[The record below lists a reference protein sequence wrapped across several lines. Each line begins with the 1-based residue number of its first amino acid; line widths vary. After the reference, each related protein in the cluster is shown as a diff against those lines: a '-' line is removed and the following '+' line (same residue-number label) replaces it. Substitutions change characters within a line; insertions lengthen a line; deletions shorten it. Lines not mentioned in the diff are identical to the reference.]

1 MTTNVC
7 VSGME
12 CVCARP
18 DGVRMCIWDAVCAH
32 LRARVTGHKPVCLCV
47 SLGVSQ
53 RGSGCRNGVLEG
65 VYFGWGDRECR
76 GPGAPDRPVVSA
88 CEAVGSRSPSL
99 PPRLGPRCPDSLAPA
114 PSHSHPLAHKD
125 FSRWRLSATR
135 SPARKGPEPAG
146 GWDSADPRA
155 RGPARGGRRRRPAER
170 RVPGDPGPRARRPE
184 RPPSRRPAFLAGL
197 IPPLVGGPPRASTQ
211 RAYRVRPCPGAVPL
225 GLYGSKSAGAVA
237 CTRRV
242 PEFRKSQAAAP
253 RPPGS
258 GPGIPGR
265 AAQVRRPR
273 ARKPDPR
280 DEGLRHRAPR
290 R

>member
-1 MTTNVC
+1 M
-7 VSGME
+7 
-12 CVCARP
+12 
-18 DGVRMCIWDAVCAH
+18 
-32 LRARVTGHKPVCLCV
+32 TGHKPVCLCV

-53 RGSGCRNGVLEG
+53 RGSGCRDGVLEG
-65 VYFGWGDRECR
+65 VCFGWGYRECSN
-76 GPGAPDRPVVSA
+76 PEAPDRAGVSA
-88 CEAVGSRSPSL
+88 CGAVSSPCPPPS

-114 PSHSHPLAHKD
+114 PSHSHPLSHKD

-135 SPARKGPEPAG
+135 SLARNGSGPAG
-146 GWDSADPRA
+146 GRDSADPRA

-197 IPPLVGGPPRASTQ
+197 IPPLGGGAAQGQHPTRLPRAPLPGSGAPRPLGLRVRGHCCVHPPRPGVQRVPGRGPPR
-211 RAYRVRPCPGAVPL
+211 
-225 GLYGSKSAGAVA
+225 
-237 CTRRV
+237 
-242 PEFRKSQAAAP
+242 

-258 GPGIPGR
+258 GPGIPGP

-280 DEGLRHRAPR
+280 AGGLRRRAPR

>member
-1 MTTNVC
+1 
-7 VSGME
+7 ME

-53 RGSGCRNGVLEG
+53 RGSGCRDGVLEG
-65 VYFGWGDRECR
+65 VCFGWGYRECSN
-76 GPGAPDRPVVSA
+76 PEAPDRAGVSA
-88 CEAVGSRSPSL
+88 CGAVSSPCPPPS

-114 PSHSHPLAHKD
+114 PSHSHPLSHKD

-135 SPARKGPEPAG
+135 SLARNGSGPAG
-146 GWDSADPRA
+146 GRDSADPRA

-197 IPPLVGGPPRASTQ
+197 IPPLGGGGRPGPAPNAPTACAPAREWCPSASRSPSPRALL
-211 RAYRVRPCPGAVPL
+211 RAP
-225 GLYGSKSAGAVA
+225 
-237 CTRRV
+237 
-242 PEFRKSQAAAP
+242 AASRSSESPRP
-253 RPPGS
+253 RPPPPTPRVRAGYPRPG
-258 GPGIPGR
+258 GPGKK
-265 AAQVRRPR
+265 A
-273 ARKPDPR
+273 
-280 DEGLRHRAPR
+280 
-290 R
+290 

>member
-1 MTTNVC
+1 
-7 VSGME
+7 ME

-65 VYFGWGDRECR
+65 LYFGWGDRECR
-76 GPGAPDRPVVSA
+76 GPGAPDRPGVSA

-99 PPRLGPRCPDSLAPA
+99 PPMLGPRCPDSLAPA
-114 PSHSHPLAHKD
+114 PSPSHPLAHKD
-125 FSRWRLSATR
+125 CSRWRLSATR
-135 SPARKGPEPAG
+135 SRARKGPEPAG

-197 IPPLVGGPPRASTQ
+197 IPPLGGGRPGPAPNAPTACAPAWERCPSVSTAPSPRELLRAPAAS
-211 RAYRVRPCPGAVPL
+211 RSSESPR
-225 GLYGSKSAGAVA
+225 
-237 CTRRV
+237 
-242 PEFRKSQAAAP
+242 P
-253 RPPGS
+253 RPPDPAGQ
-258 GPGIPGR
+258 GR
-265 AAQVRRPR
+265 VSPAGRPR
-273 ARKPDPR
+273 
-280 DEGLRHRAPR
+280 
-290 R
+290 